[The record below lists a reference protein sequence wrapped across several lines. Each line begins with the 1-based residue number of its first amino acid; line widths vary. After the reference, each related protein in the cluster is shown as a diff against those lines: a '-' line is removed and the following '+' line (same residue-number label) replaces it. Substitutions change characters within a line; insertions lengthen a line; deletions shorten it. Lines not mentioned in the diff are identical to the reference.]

1 MKQIGGVH
9 VLQALQ
15 DLIDDIL
22 LVDVF
27 EDVGSDDG
35 VEVSVHEVEHQVDV
49 SVIFRPDHILKT
61 NDVLVSGEFL
71 KENDLSEGALG
82 IGGVLERVK
91 VLLECNDFLGTLV
104 NRLPYNTISTLTCS
118 DKTESSEEGIAEIE
132 I

>member
-1 MKQIGGVH
+1 
-9 VLQALQ
+9 
-15 DLIDDIL
+15 
-22 LVDVF
+22 VDVF

>member
-1 MKQIGGVH
+1 VKQIGGVH

-91 VLLECNDFLGTLV
+91 VLLECYDFLGTLV

>member
-1 MKQIGGVH
+1 MKQVGGVH

-91 VLLECNDFLGTLV
+91 VLLECYDFLGTLV

>member
-1 MKQIGGVH
+1 VH

-91 VLLECNDFLGTLV
+91 VLLECYDFLGTLV